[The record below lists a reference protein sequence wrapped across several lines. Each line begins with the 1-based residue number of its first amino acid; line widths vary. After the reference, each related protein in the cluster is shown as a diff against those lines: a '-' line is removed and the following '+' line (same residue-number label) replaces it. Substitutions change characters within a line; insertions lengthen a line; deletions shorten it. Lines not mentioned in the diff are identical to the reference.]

1 MKRIFSSSLL
11 SKINVP
17 LLLFL
22 IFFLNVKFI
31 VKVLAIVIL
40 TLYYLNFNFG
50 LSWKKTR
57 LPLFYFL
64 IILIEIVKFIF
75 ITRNYSLNYLIVF
88 SFGIL
93 QWIISLLAIHYLKFF
108 VEQDTAQRIHNTVR
122 SFFFINFSISLFF
135 LTLLIFSPSSLG
147 FWGHGADISFNHPSA
162 GDTILGITF
171 DTSTINATI
180 NSIGLIYFLYKKDH
194 LFSLICILTIVLC
207 TSNVTMAFIVVTLG
221 IMFLTVRSNKLR
233 FQTFSAVLL
242 LFILYFAISPYNR
255 QYIRNYFVQLYIL
268 NKNPELATNQSET
281 KVILSSES
289 SLRDTLTIVK
299 TPSKVPDS
307 VYAFDNKKLE
317 KAWDNFLMNNENVD
331 SSQIPELVLND
342 EDFNRRPG
350 KMISFFQTYNFLKSS
365 KKNLLFGAGVGNF
378 SSKLAFRSSGVQNFG
393 TYPAK
398 FKYTSKVFEKN
409 HLKTFLYYFNN
420 DASKH
425 SVLNYPT
432 SIYNQLLGEYGLI
445 GALLFT
451 IFYIGYFIKRFGQL
465 TYGKYLIIALLLFFF
480 MEYWFE
486 MYSLI
491 VFFEL
496 LIFLNLK
503 ESNFS
508 KIHNDMTSD
517 LV

>member
-1 MKRIFSSSLL
+1 MKRLIFSNLL
-11 SKINVP
+11 NKINVP

-31 VKVLAIVIL
+31 VKIIAIVIL
-40 TLYYLNFNFG
+40 TLYYMNFKFG

-64 IILIEIVKFIF
+64 IILIEIIKFIF
-75 ITRNYSLNYLIVF
+75 ITRNYSINYMLVF

-93 QWIISLLAIHYLKFF
+93 QWAISLLAIHYLKFF
-108 VEQDTAQRIHNTVR
+108 IEQDTTIRIHNTIR
-122 SFFFINFSISLFF
+122 SFFLINFLISLFF

-162 GDTILGITF
+162 GDTILGVTF

-180 NSIGLIYFLYKKDH
+180 NSMGLIYFLYKRDH
-194 LFSLICILTIVLC
+194 LFSLICILIIALC
-207 TSNVTMAFIVVTLG
+207 TSNITIVFIVITLA

-233 FQTFSAVLL
+233 FQTLSAVFL
-242 LFILYFAISPYNR
+242 LFALYFAISPHNR
-255 QYIRNYFVQLYIL
+255 QYVRNYFVQLYIL
-268 NKNPELATNQSET
+268 NKNPELATNQAET
-281 KVILSSES
+281 KD
-289 SLRDTLTIVK
+289 SLAIIK
-299 TPSKVPDS
+299 PQSKVPDS
-307 VYAFDNKKLE
+307 IYAFDNKKLG
-317 KAWDNFLMNNENVD
+317 KALNNFLINNKNNN
-331 SSQIPELVLND
+331 SSGVPELVLSD

-350 KMISFFQTYNFLKSS
+350 KMISFFQTYNYLKSD
-365 KKNLLFGAGVGNF
+365 KTNLLFGAGVGNF
-378 SSKLAFRSSGVQNFG
+378 SSKLAFRSSGEENFG
-393 TYPAK
+393 TYPSK
-398 FKYTSKVFEKN
+398 FIYTSKVFEKN
-409 HLKTFLYYFNN
+409 HLKTFLYYFNR

-445 GALLFT
+445 GAFLFI
-451 IFYIGYFIKRFGQL
+451 IFYIGYFIKRFVQL
-465 TYGKYLIIALLLFFF
+465 TYGKYLIIALLAFFF

-496 LIFLNLK
+496 LMLLNLK
-503 ESNFS
+503 ESNSSNAS
-508 KIHNDMTSD
+508 KDIAPDFT
-517 LV
+517 